1 MLEVGPV
8 ILAGS
13 LNFGKLTGHRAPGKA
28 MLAYLGAFLAFLA
41 LGVQAEV
48 EFKHHNNTEMAAVL
62 QQVHNRWV
70 KCLLCPGPKGLKDL
84 QARLCWLTWGPYWPF
99 RCPPGLPGGLLG
111 LGGPAR
117 S

>member
-13 LNFGKLTGHRAPGKA
+13 LNFGKFTGHRAPGKA

-70 KCLLCPGPKGLKDL
+70 KCCFAKAPKTPGKAMLAFQVPS
-84 QARLCWLTWGPYWPF
+84 WLTWGPSWPW
-99 RCPPGLPGGLLG
+99 
-111 LGGPAR
+111 
-117 S
+117 

>member
-70 KCLLCPGPKGLKDL
+70 KCLLCPCPKGQEGP
-84 QARLCWLTWGPYWPF
+84 QARLCWFTWGPDCPS
-99 RCPPGLPGGLLG
+99 RCLPGLPGGLLG
-111 LGGPAR
+111 LFGPA
-117 S
+117 

>member
-13 LNFGKLTGHRAPGKA
+13 LNFGKFTGHRAPGKA

-70 KCLLCPGPKGLKDL
+70 KSLLYQGPKGQEGP
-84 QARLCWLTWGPYWPF
+84 QARLCWLTWGPSWSSW
-99 RCPPGLPGGLLG
+99 
-111 LGGPAR
+111 GP

>member
-70 KCLLCPGPKGLKDL
+70 KCLLCPGPKGQGP
-84 QARLCWLTWGPYWPF
+84 QARLCWLT
-99 RCPPGLPGGLLG
+99 
-111 LGGPAR
+111 
-117 S
+117 